1 MTGLAMLLLTERERL
16 RKGPEALM
24 DFMVLAET
32 EDFKTYPMGAVCD
45 YFCEQ
50 NGVPAGN
57 GWFEQVMDYEKQVL
71 SGRR

>member
-1 MTGLAMLLLTERERL
+1 M
-16 RKGPEALM
+16 
-24 DFMVLAET
+24 AET
-32 EDFKTYPMGAVCD
+32 EDFKTYPMGAVWD

-57 GWFEQVMDYEKQVL
+57 GWFEPVMDYEKQVL